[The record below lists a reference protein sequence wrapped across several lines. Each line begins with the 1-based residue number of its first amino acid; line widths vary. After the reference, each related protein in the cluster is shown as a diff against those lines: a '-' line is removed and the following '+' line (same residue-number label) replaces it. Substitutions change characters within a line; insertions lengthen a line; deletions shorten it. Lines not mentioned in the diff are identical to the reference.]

1 MARIFVRMFRCFFP
15 VVSDPDAIKGSTLAD
30 DISQSLPIDNVVV
43 FTGQS
48 TIRTILQ
55 RYLPKR
61 VRDGDAAPKGKA
73 QGLVDVNS
81 ARALTRHVTT
91 AYAHHPSLRGCTY
104 VVMFA
109 CSKTEVK

>member
-1 MARIFVRMFRCFFP
+1 MLNGSHFARIFRCFSP
-15 VVSDPDAIKGSTLAD
+15 VVSGPDAIEGSTLAD
-30 DISQSLPIDNVVV
+30 DISQSQSLPADNVVV

-91 AYAHHPSLRGCTY
+91 AYAHHPSLRG
-104 VVMFA
+104 
-109 CSKTEVK
+109 